1 MSGRVGHQSTQLFRV
16 LEAIP
21 LRTQSAA
28 VLPTLF
34 SGVSRRRRMI
44 AVAASVALVCSGTTS
59 CTNTQV
65 GLSIGAVA
73 AVVVGVTVGVTL
85 AVQHSH
91 HTLQGCIVTG
101 VDGMELRLSNGNAYT
116 LKGELT
122 DIKVGDKLSV
132 HGSKL
137 KKVNGGSAAGDPVFV
152 VEKVNKDYGACP
164 ANFGS
169 AAGH

>member
-1 MSGRVGHQSTQLFRV
+1 
-16 LEAIP
+16 
-21 LRTQSAA
+21 
-28 VLPTLF
+28 
-34 SGVSRRRRMI
+34 MI
-44 AVAASVALVCSGTTS
+44 VVAASLAVVCSGTTA
-59 CTNTQV
+59 CTKTEV
-65 GLSIGAVA
+65 GLSIGAIA

-101 VDGMELRLSNGNAYT
+101 VDGMELRLSDGKTYA

-122 DIKVGDKLSV
+122 SIKAGDKLSV

-137 KKVNGGSAAGDPVFV
+137 KKGSGGAAAGEPVFV

-164 ANFGS
+164 AGFGS
-169 AAGH
+169 SAGH